1 LRRSPAHEPS
11 AATRYSHGGHTVPG
25 RLRRRATPGV
35 IALLLANVIVLL
47 VALLTDVSM
56 LVAIGLFAGVSILV
70 LEGVLWFWGRAKTV
84 SLETSTASV
93 RHERAIG

>member
-1 LRRSPAHEPS
+1 MVRPRPAQRSCGPQTSPGACEG
-11 AATRYSHGGHTVPG
+11 AATPS
-25 RLRRRATPGV
+25 V
-35 IALLLANVIVLL
+35 IALLLANVMIL

-70 LEGVLWFWGRAKTV
+70 LEGVPWSRRRAKTA
-84 SLETSTASV
+84 SLEASTASV